1 MEYVVITPARNERG
15 YIGATL
21 ESMIAQTQRP
31 LRWVIVSDGSTDG
44 TDELIDTYRAG
55 YDWIELVR
63 LPTHRD
69 RSFAA
74 KVEGFN
80 AGFARV
86 RDISFDVIASL
97 DADIEFGPNY
107 FEFLLQRFDADP
119 RLGVAGTPFVEG
131 NRHYDY
137 RFTNIHHVSGAC
149 QVFRRQCFADIG
161 GYVPIKGGGIDWVAV
176 TTARCRGWHTQTFT
190 EMTCHHLRPMGTATK
205 SRFTVAFHQGQKDYY
220 LGGHPVWQ
228 LFRSVRQATQPPYV
242 FFGASLLAGYIWA
255 WVRRVERPVSPGLM
269 RFHRHEQMQRLRTFF
284 RRATVVKRRS

>member
-1 MEYVVITPARNERG
+1 MNYVVITPARNERG

-31 LRWVIVSDGSTDG
+31 VRWVIVSDGSSDG
-44 TDELIDTYRAG
+44 TDELVDTYRAR

-63 LPTHRD
+63 LGVHRD

-86 RDISFDVIASL
+86 RELSFDVIASL
-97 DADIEFGPNY
+97 DADIAFGPNY
-107 FEFLLQRFDADP
+107 FEFLLQRFAADP

-149 QVFRRQCFADIG
+149 QVFRRQCFEDIG

-176 TTARCRGWHTQTFT
+176 TTARWRGWHTQTFM
-190 EMTCHHLRPMGTATK
+190 EMTSQHLRPMGTATK
-205 SRFTVAFHQGQKDYY
+205 SRFTVAFHQGQKDYS

-228 LFRSVRQATQPPYV
+228 LFRSVHQAAQRPYV
-242 FFGASLLAGYIWA
+242 FFGASLFAGYVWA
-255 WVRRVERPVSPGLM
+255 WVRRIERPVSPGLM

-284 RRATVVKRRS
+284 RRAAVAARRS